1 MDETLWSECV
11 AFHGHHCPGLAIGV
25 RASIEAQKYLSI
37 DLERDSIGCIAE
49 NGTCS
54 VDGIRAVLKCT
65 ETNGNLFFTKD
76 NLQAFSIFNRTT
88 GESVRIVLKPLPQMS
103 RDQLESFL
111 LNEPDVSQI
120 FDFEK
125 TVLKLPQ

>member
-1 MDETLWSECV
+1 MNEALWAKCV

-25 RASIEAQKYLSI
+25 RASLEAIKLLSI
-37 DLERDSIGCIAE
+37 DTDQDEVCCISE
-49 NGTCS
+49 NSTCS
-54 VDGIRAVLKCT
+54 VDGIRVLLGCT
-65 ETNGNLFFTKD
+65 EEKGNLFFESN
-76 NLQAFSIFNRTT
+76 NLQAFSIFNKTT

-120 FDFEK
+120 FVFEK
-125 TVLKLPQ
+125 TILKLPQ